1 MNCDH
6 DLFLALNFDGGPM
19 LDRAMLAVSGTLLWI
34 PLYLLIVWLVWRRT
48 GARGLALFLLLTAA
62 AVGLS
67 DMVAGIFK
75 HNGPLGGLLPDFAPR
90 WRPMF
95 TPSLEGLDIAPDS
108 LRALRRMTPEALAAA
123 GYDPAGWNVH
133 VPVEAVS
140 GRYGTV
146 SAHAATMTALAV
158 LSIPTVRRAWFTALM
173 IAATAAICYSRIYLG
188 YHFPFDILL
197 GAATGAV
204 TGGAALAAMRAAAK
218 RVIATSRRRASSA
231 KTKS

>member
-1 MNCDH
+1 M
-6 DLFLALNFDGGPM
+6 
-19 LDRAMLAVSGTLLWI
+19 I
-34 PLYLLIVWLVWRRT
+34 
-48 GARGLALFLLLTAA
+48 
-62 AVGLS
+62 
-67 DMVAGIFK
+67 AGIFK
-75 HNGPLGGLLPDFAPR
+75 HTGPLKNLWPSFPARL
-90 WRPMF
+90 RPMH
-95 TPSLEGLDIAPDS
+95 TPELEGLVHTV
-108 LRALRRMTPEALAAA
+108 RM
-123 GYDPAGWNVH
+123 G
-133 VPVEAVS
+133 

-158 LSIPTVRRAWFTALM
+158 LSIPTVRRAWFAALV

-218 RVIATSRRRASSA
+218 RVVATSRRRAPSA